1 MVIEPGVDPDD
12 TYNETPYEKGFAFVS
27 YLCSL
32 VGDTEKFDDFLKAY
46 VAKFQ
51 FKVRMCLFVC
61 IAFTFCF
68 FSRFTLPPL
77 SHFRLSV
84 LSLSLPHP
92 FSLSLFLSLSVCVC
106 VCVCVSLSL
115 SPLGKIFQVY
125 FYLSVA

>member
-84 LSLSLPHP
+84 LSLSL
-92 FSLSLFLSLSVCVC
+92 SLSPPPFLSFPLSLSIRVCVC
-106 VCVCVSLSL
+106 VSL

>member
-77 SHFRLSV
+77 SHPRLSV
-84 LSLSLPHP
+84 LSLSLSLSPT
-92 FSLSLFLSLSVCVC
+92 LSLFPSFSLYQSEFVCV
-106 VCVCVSLSL
+106 SL